1 MNTQQLKLAEI
12 DISQKKLYEKLI
24 ILEKYCIK
32 LEKRVTNTELENKKL
47 REHLNLFKSNTNT
60 NNDTNITT
68 NTTAKPKTKK
78 IPAKSTT
85 DKSATGGKKVKKI
98 FDKYNM
104 KPLNI

>member
-1 MNTQQLKLAEI
+1 MTDSSQLKLAEI

-32 LEKRVTNTELENKKL
+32 LEKRVTTVENENKQLK
-47 REHLNLFKSNTNT
+47 EHLNISIKSNPTT
-60 NNDTNITT
+60 TKNIIT
-68 NTTAKPKTKK
+68 KTKK
-78 IPAKSTT
+78 IPAKSTS
-85 DKSATGGKKVKKI
+85 DKSTTGGKKVKKI